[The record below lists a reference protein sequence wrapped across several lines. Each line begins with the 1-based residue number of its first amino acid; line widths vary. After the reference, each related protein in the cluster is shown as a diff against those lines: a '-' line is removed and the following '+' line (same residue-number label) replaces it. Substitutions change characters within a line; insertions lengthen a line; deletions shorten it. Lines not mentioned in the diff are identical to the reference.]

1 VIVVKGNTIMVSQ
14 NDTFLTFF
22 KMAAEGYILKGT
34 ETVRFSIKENLGDLN
49 PLITTTCFIDI
60 ANNIIR
66 VFIDKS
72 LMVRLAAGNYYYDLD
87 LTRLDGFHTTLV
99 YPSKF
104 IVREVV
110 HNDGAGN

>member
-1 VIVVKGNTIMVSQ
+1 MIVVKGNTIMVSQ

-34 ETVRFSIKENLGDLN
+34 EVVRFSIKENLGDMN
-49 PLITTTCFIDI
+49 PIITTTCFIDTS
-60 ANNIIR
+60 NNIIR

-72 LMVRLAAGNYYYDLD
+72 VMARLNEGTYYYDLD
-87 LTRLDGFHTTLV
+87 LTRADGFHTTLV

-110 HNDGAGN
+110 HSDGTGN

>member
-1 VIVVKGNTIMVSQ
+1 MIVVKGNTIMVSQ

-34 ETVRFSIKENLGDLN
+34 ETVRFSIKENIGDLN
-49 PLITTTCFIDI
+49 PLITTTCFIDTS
-60 ANNIIR
+60 NNIIR

-72 LMVRLAAGNYYYDLD
+72 VMVRLAAGTYYYDLD
-87 LTRLDGFHTTLV
+87 LTSRDGFHTTLV
-99 YPSKF
+99 YPSQF

-110 HNDGAGN
+110 HSDRAGS